1 MEFLVHILKIFK
13 IIHACKDYKSSNSSG
28 GYIYKSLD
36 AGLTWKEDTNYKPWR
51 GIASSYDGKML
62 AAAESG
68 NDGVSGGYIWTSG
81 NTGLTWTKQSDT
93 GPQLWRSIASSADGV
108 LLAACT
114 SPGYIWTSAN
124 AGVTWVNQTCTC
136 NAIVLLYM

>member
-1 MEFLVHILKIFK
+1 
-13 IIHACKDYKSSNSSG
+13 
-28 GYIYKSLD
+28 
-36 AGLTWKEDTNYKPWR
+36 
-51 GIASSYDGKML
+51 ML
-62 AAAESG
+62 AGAESG

-124 AGVTWVNQTCTC
+124 AGVTWVNQTCAC
-136 NAIVLLYM
+136 NAIVLFYM